1 MNQPALGFLGLGT
14 MGGPMCGRLLQAGFA
29 VTICEPDDARAQV
42 LVEAGAARAMTP
54 RQVADHA
61 EVVFACLPSRE
72 ISREAA
78 LGDNGVVHGQAIRIY
93 VETSTLGRP
102 DIEALVEGL
111 APRRIA
117 VVDAPIS
124 GGAAPARAG
133 TLSILLAGPRQ
144 ACQEIRPALD
154 AMASNVFDFG
164 EAAGRAQV
172 AKLINNLLSSAGLVT
187 AIEGVVMGV
196 KAGLDAQTLIEAINV
211 STGRNSATLEKFPKA
226 ILPRTFTFG
235 GPLTIGLKDMEL
247 FLEEAQ
253 RQGTPLWVAPRVMAL
268 FREAAEHGFK
278 EKDFMR
284 LVEYVES
291 LTDGVVVRGRDA
303 P

>member
-1 MNQPALGFLGLGT
+1 MTESRLGFLGLGT
-14 MGGPMCGRLLQAGFA
+14 MGGPMCLRLLQAGFD
-29 VTICEPDDARAQV
+29 VTVCEPDARRAQAAAD
-42 LVEAGAARAMTP
+42 AGALVRATP
-54 RQVADHA
+54 REVADRA
-61 EVVFACLPSRE
+61 EIVFASLPSRT
-72 ISREAA
+72 ISHEAA
-78 LGDNGVVHGQAIRIY
+78 LGATGVVHGKALRIY

-102 DIEALVEGL
+102 DIEVIAQGL
-111 APRRIA
+111 TPRGIA

-124 GGAAPARAG
+124 GGGAAASAG
-133 TLSILLAGPRQ
+133 TLSVLLAGPRD
-144 ACQEIRPALD
+144 ACATIRPALE

-164 EAAGRAQV
+164 DVPGRAQV

-211 STGRNSATLEKFPKA
+211 STGRNSATLEKFPRA
-226 ILPRTFTFG
+226 ILPRTFSYG

-253 RQGTPLWVAPRVMAL
+253 RQQSPLWVAPQVMAL
-268 FREAAEHGFK
+268 FREAAEHGFRDR
-278 EKDFMR
+278 DFLR
-284 LVEYVES
+284 IVQYVES
-291 LTDGVVVRGRDA
+291 LAGGVEVKGRNV